1 MGHKID
7 AAIHIGMAGPE
18 PMYKIERRGHRTG
31 YKSKDVDGKLLADE
45 DEGRLGEDWI
55 WHGLPDELL
64 SDLDVEDIL
73 MRWQSHSPVSWS
85 VQRRWIRKIMRYA
98 NACYVTQLDLDL
110 CISEDAGNYLCD
122 FIYYSS
128 QAILYKQH
136 KKRNVI
142 FFHVPAVASEE
153 NVTRGRMLAEN
164 LIRSIAESELKKK
177 MRAAAEA
184 TGAA

>member
-1 MGHKID
+1 MNHKID

-18 PMYKIERRGHRTG
+18 PQYKIERRAHRTG

-45 DEGRLGEDWI
+45 NEGRLGEDWI

-64 SDLDVEDIL
+64 SDLDVEDVL
-73 MRWQSHSPVSWS
+73 MRWQSHSPVSGNNDKEAKEY
-85 VQRRWIRKIMRYA
+85 VICA
-98 NACYVTQLDLDL
+98 NECCATQLDLDL
-110 CISEDAGNYLCD
+110 RISEDAGNYLCD

-128 QAILYKQH
+128 QAILYKEQR
-136 KKRNVI
+136 KRNVV

-164 LIRSIAESELKKK
+164 LIRAIAESEMNKK
-177 MRAAAEA
+177 MRATAEA